1 MIPLNINPATK
12 ENYEYTCQRCSDG
25 VTKMQTDKIIRN
37 MVRMPASLQTLNL
50 ATSHVYN
57 NCNPA
62 NGTINW
68 NQSSDRN
75 FAHIQKVIV
84 PSRGNSTKS
93 TITRARPGAC
103 SAGGAGVDVKH
114 GSYDRYLARLKG
126 KSCNPVKKSTDV
138 QMLTSTYEFAVNDF
152 CWTLAAEQPDGPFYK
167 AVIME
172 MPSSGNGYKY
182 GVQFL
187 SLYGIL
193 FDPLVYRNKS
203 ELLIYTC
210 IRGC

>member
-12 ENYEYTCQRCSDG
+12 DTFEMTCQRCSDG
-25 VTKMQTDKIIRN
+25 ITKMQTEKIIRH

-57 NCNPA
+57 NCNHA
-62 NGTINW
+62 TGTNW

-75 FAHIQKVIV
+75 LAHIQKVIV
-84 PSRGNSTKS
+84 PSRGNSTKQ
-93 TITRARPGAC
+93 TLTRARPGAC
-103 SAGGAGVDVKH
+103 SAGGVGGDVKH

-138 QMLTSTYEFAVNDF
+138 QTLTSTFEFAVGDF

-167 AVIME
+167 AVIDAL
-172 MPSSGNGYKY
+172 PGITNGYKY
-182 GVQFL
+182 VVRFFL
-187 SLYGIL
+187 GYGL
-193 FDPLVYRNKS
+193 LTTEVYRNKS
-203 ELLIYTC
+203 ELLIYLC
-210 IRGC
+210 RC